1 MNSLLVIIERT
12 SYIIWQL
19 FLRRLYLT
27 VTLDQHNTLYY
38 YFYTSVRKIYKT
50 ETKEKRLKYIY
61 IHIQDLL
68 KSMMMNSKQVLKL
81 KVNTSNF
88 PGK

>member
-1 MNSLLVIIERT
+1 MNSLLVIIERA
-12 SYIIWQL
+12 SYIISQL

-27 VTLDQHNTLYY
+27 PDQQNTLYY

-50 ETKEKRLKYIY
+50 ETKEKRIKYIY